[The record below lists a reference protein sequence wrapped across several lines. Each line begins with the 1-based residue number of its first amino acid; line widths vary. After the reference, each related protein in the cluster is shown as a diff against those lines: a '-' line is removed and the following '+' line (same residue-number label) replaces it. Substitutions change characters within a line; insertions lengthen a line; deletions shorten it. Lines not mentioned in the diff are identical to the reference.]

1 MILELHVKMPT
12 TASRERFEKVIGMRR
27 QVEAHLKTT
36 MTDEWKDRVNKQS
49 AEVEWALKNDNHV
62 ANLPPPPPALTV
74 EGSLQ
79 SSSEVRRSAEA
90 DLAKQLAANQR
101 LAETQ
106 QLLEDGEPGANFM
119 PARTAEPRGGGA
131 GGGAFGRLRR
141 ARRVV
146 RRSVPVVDDEDDGEA
161 EEVVVV
167 RRPRRVV
174 NLPS

>member
-1 MILELHVKMPT
+1 MVLELHVKMPT
-12 TASRERFEKVIGMRR
+12 TQSRERFEKVIGMRR
-27 QVEAHLKTT
+27 QVEAHLKMM

-62 ANLPPPPPALTV
+62 ADLPPPPPPAL
-74 EGSLQ
+74 GFQ
-79 SSSEVRRSAEA
+79 SSSEMRRSAEG

-106 QLLEDGEPGANFM
+106 QLLEDGEPGANFVT
-119 PARTAEPRGGGA
+119 ARTAEPRGV
-131 GGGAFGRLRR
+131 GAFGRLRR

-146 RRSVPVVDDEDDGEA
+146 RRSVPVVDDEEDDGEA

-174 NLPS
+174 TVPS